1 MVLTPERQIKHLCP
15 IKYQLCPVTYFSVQ
29 STVKT
34 DILGVLS
41 IFLSNPTTGADPEG
55 GPPSLE
61 VLRPNILKF
70 SNNCL
75 PQFTWRIV
83 SLTFHYLA
91 YASKNT
97 IRLVSLDFLKW
108 IQSEG

>member
-1 MVLTPERQIKHLCP
+1 MVLTPDRQIKHLCP

-29 STVKT
+29 YTVKT

-41 IFLSNPTTGADPEG
+41 IFVSNPATGADPEG
-55 GPPSLE
+55 GPPPLE

-83 SLTFHYLA
+83 SLTFHYLS